1 MLVKSTDAKGN
12 EQRTIEFVPIYK
24 KDYIERSKENAL
36 EYLREIMKERKLS
49 KPVILINKIKID
61 TLFKVDG
68 FYMWLSGRTGNRLIF
83 KGANELILS
92 DKETK
97 ILKKVIKFT
106 KRKMENKNMKITA
119 FDSINEEELVHLYDV
134 FISKLQNTIYK
145 IRLGLQV
152 STLIDNKGKFEK
164 LSLEDKCTVLAE
176 ILHLFQCQSAAA
188 NLKLIGGPA
197 SAGILV
203 MNSNITK
210 CKQISI
216 INQSVTGIYE
226 KEIDLLKL

>member
-1 MLVKSTDAKGN
+1 
-12 EQRTIEFVPIYK
+12 
-24 KDYIERSKENAL
+24 
-36 EYLREIMKERKLS
+36 MKERKLS

-68 FYMWLSGRTGNRLIF
+68 FYMWLSGRTGKQLIF
-83 KGANELILS
+83 KGANELLLS
-92 DKETK
+92 DEETK
-97 ILKKVIKFT
+97 ILKKVIKFIN
-106 KRKMENKNMKITA
+106 RKIENKNVKIVA
-119 FDSINEEELVHLYDV
+119 FDGINEAELTHLYDV
-134 FISKLQNTIYK
+134 FVSKLQNTIYK
-145 IRLGLQV
+145 IRLGLQA

-176 ILHLFQCQSAAA
+176 ILHLFQCQSTMA
-188 NLKLIGGPA
+188 NLTLISGPA
-197 SAGILV
+197 KAGSIKI
-203 MNSNITK
+203 NNNITK